1 MECIPA
7 IDVRGGRSVRLLQG
21 DYAKETVYGD
31 PVDQARSYAD
41 GGASRLHVV
50 DLDAA
55 RSGNGENDAVVAAIA
70 AATSVPIEVGG
81 GVRSLERASSLLG
94 YGVDRVVVG
103 TAAIEDPLLLVD
115 LAGRY
120 PGRVA
125 VGLDHRNVVTDGV
138 SRRELAVR
146 GWEVGTGLDLLEVLA
161 NLASL
166 ALAGVIVTDIGRD
179 GTLTGPDLD
188 GLSAVLGA
196 TGLPVIASGGIGT
209 VADLVALR
217 GLEVSGRRIEAV
229 IVGKALLA
237 GAISL
242 EEALVACAA

>member
-7 IDVRGGRSVRLLQG
+7 IDVRDGRSVRLLQG

-31 PVDQARSYAD
+31 PVEQARSYAD

-70 AATSVPIEVGG
+70 AAISVPIEVGG

-103 TAAIEDPLLLVD
+103 TAAVEDPSLLVE

-125 VGLDHRNVVTDGV
+125 VGLDHRSVVSDGA

-146 GWEVGTGLDLLEVLA
+146 GWEVGTDLDLLEVLA

-166 ALAGVIVTDIGRD
+166 ELAGVIVTDIGRD
-179 GTLTGPDLD
+179 GTLAGPDLE
-188 GLSAVLGA
+188 GLAAVLEA

-217 GLEVSGRRIEAV
+217 ELAASGRRIEAV
-229 IVGKALLA
+229 IVGKALLS

-242 EEALVACAA
+242 GEALVACTA

>member
-31 PVDQARSYAD
+31 PVDQARTYAD

-55 RSGNGENDAVVAAIA
+55 RFGNGENDAVIAAIA
-70 AATSVPIEVGG
+70 AAVSIPIEVGG
-81 GVRSLERASSLLG
+81 GVRSIERASTLLA
-94 YGVDRVVVG
+94 YGVDRVVMG
-103 TAAIEDPLLLVD
+103 TAAIEEPDLL
-115 LAGRY
+115 AAIASRF

-125 VGLDHRNVVTDGV
+125 VGLDHRSVTSDGV
-138 SRRELAVR
+138 TRRELAVR
-146 GWEVGTGLDLLEVLA
+146 GWQVGSGIDVSEVLA
-161 NLASL
+161 GMAAL

-179 GTLTGPDLD
+179 GTLVGPDLA
-188 GLSAVLGA
+188 GLESVLAA
-196 TGLPVIASGGIGT
+196 TEHRVIASGGVGT
-209 VADLVALR
+209 VADLRALKELGSPQR
-217 GLEVSGRRIEAV
+217 HLDAV
-229 IVGKALLA
+229 IVGKALLS

-242 EEALVACAA
+242 AEAITTCEA